1 MRCTSRGFGLSTH
14 SLHIAVVLF
23 GLLAVAPM
31 ARAVVTIEYLV
42 LGTFLGQNP
51 ITGSLS
57 FGGGPNEFSPNTAI
71 VTDPAE
77 FVRTIATQSYSADFD
92 FAVQP
97 TLDNVATT
105 PLSLQITL
113 VNPTSEPFQMQF
125 TSSLFAGKQLTG
137 PTVEIQNPVPSDVVT
152 NVVTIEYLV
161 LGTFLQNTNTIT
173 VNFSGLNPTNTYVY
187 TFGISP
193 VSNAAA
199 VPLPP
204 AAWVGLAMG
213 GVVFCRRFVRKS
225 SI

>member
-1 MRCTSRGFGLSTH
+1 MRSASRGFGLSTR
-14 SLHIAVVLF
+14 SIRILVVLF

-42 LGTFLGQNP
+42 LGTFLAQNP

-57 FGGGPNEFSPNTAI
+57 FAGGPNEFSPNTAL

-77 FVRTIATQSYSADFD
+77 FVRTIATQTYSADFD
-92 FAVQP
+92 FIQQP
-97 TLDNVATT
+97 TLLNAATT
-105 PLSLQITL
+105 PLSLQVTL

-125 TSSLFAGKQLTG
+125 TSSLFVGKQVTG
-137 PTVEIQNPVPSDVVT
+137 PTVDVQTPVPSDVVT

-161 LGTFLQNTNTIT
+161 IPTIVQLGNTSTIT
-173 VNFSGLNPTNTYVY
+173 LNFANLNPANTFVY

-204 AAWVGLAMG
+204 AVWVGLAMG
-213 GVVFCRRFVRKS
+213 GVVFCRRFVRKA
-225 SI
+225 